1 MKRWLIILALA
12 SVIAVPFV
20 LRPKAESISSSDDVL
35 VLITPHNE
43 AIRHEFGLAFANWYE
58 ARTGRTV
65 ALDWRV
71 IGGTSEIARFLASEY
86 TASFRYHWERTL
98 RKPWNFSVQGSF
110 ADGRLLDDA
119 SALEKEARAAFLASN
134 VSCGI
139 DLFFGGGPYDFI
151 RQARMGQLVETRV
164 FETHPEWFTPDII
177 PSEYAGEGYYDPEH
191 RWTGTVLS
199 SYGMIYNQDVLTLR
213 EIEQPPQQWEDM
225 RDPRLLGSIA
235 LTDPTKSGSIAKAF
249 ENVIQQQMQGEL
261 DKTPD
266 DEARAVRAGWVRGL
280 QLLQLAAANA
290 RYFTDSSQKPPID
303 VAAGNCAIGMC
314 IDFYGRQQAE
324 AVRRRG
330 DSARVDYVSPPG
342 GSVSSVDPIGILRGA
357 PNHEVAELFIEF
369 VMSMD
374 GQKIWNFKPGVVGGP
389 RHFALRRLP
398 VRRDFY
404 REEHKPFRSDP
415 EDEPYAAGEQLI
427 YRAHW
432 TGALFREMSFVI
444 RVMGFDAH
452 QELVAA
458 WRAINDAGQPA
469 AAMAVLQDM
478 SAIDYDTAQGLI
490 KNTLGSRN
498 KVEELQLA
506 KKLGNHFREQY
517 AKAAQIA
524 RAHSPSR

>member
-12 SVIAVPFV
+12 TVIAVPFV
-20 LRPKAESISSSDDVL
+20 LRPKSKSTSSADDVL

-43 AIRHEFGLAFANWYE
+43 AIRHEFGSAFATWYE
-58 ARTGRTV
+58 ARTGRSV

-86 TASFRYHWERTL
+86 MASFRYRWETEL
-98 RKPWNFSVQGSF
+98 GKPWNFAIQGAFS
-110 ADGRLLDDA
+110 DGRLPPDA
-119 SALEKEARAAFLASN
+119 SNMEQAARATFLESD

-151 RQARMGQLVETRV
+151 RQASMGQLVKTRV
-164 FETHPEWFTPDII
+164 FETHPEWFAPEVI
-177 PSEYAGEGYYDPEH
+177 PFEYAGEGYYDPEH

-199 SYGMIYNQDVLTLR
+199 SYGMIYNRDVLTLLG
-213 EIEQPPQQWEDM
+213 IEDAPVQWDDL

-249 ENVIQQQMQGEL
+249 ENVIQQQMQTEL
-261 DKTPD
+261 DVTPA
-266 DEARAVRAGWVRGL
+266 DEERAVRAGWTRGL

-314 IDFYGRQQAE
+314 ID
-324 AVRRRG
+324 
-330 DSARVDYVSPPG
+330 
-342 GSVSSVDPIGILRGA
+342 
-357 PNHEVAELFIEF
+357 HEVAELFIEF

-374 GQKIWNFKPGVVGGP
+374 GQKIWNFRPGVAGGP
-389 RHFALRRLP
+389 QHFALRRLP

-404 REEHKPFRSDP
+404 TEELKPFRSDP
-415 EDEPYAAGEQLI
+415 EDEPYAASEQLI
-427 YRAHW
+427 YRPEW

-458 WRAINDAGQPA
+458 WETINAAGQPA
-469 AAMAVLQDM
+469 EAMAVLQDM
-478 SAIDYDTAQGLI
+478 SAVDYDTARSRI
-490 KNTLGSRN
+490 KNVIGSRN
-498 KVEELQLA
+498 KVEELLLA
-506 KKLGNHFREQY
+506 KELGNRFRQQY
-517 AKAAQIA
+517 AKAAEIA
-524 RAHSPSR
+524 RQSTQGL

>member
-1 MKRWLIILALA
+1 MKRWMIILALA
-12 SVIAVPFV
+12 TVIAVPFV
-20 LRPKAESISSSDDVL
+20 LRPKAKSITSADDVL

-43 AIRHEFGLAFANWYE
+43 AIRHEFGLAFATWYE
-58 ARTGRTV
+58 ERTGRSV

-86 TASFRYHWERTL
+86 TASFRYHWESEL
-98 RKPWNFSVQGSF
+98 GQPWSFAVQGAF
-110 ADGRLLDDA
+110 TDGRLPDNA
-119 SALEKEARAAFLASN
+119 SEIEHAARASFLDSD

-151 RQARMGQLVETRV
+151 RQARMGQLVKSRV
-164 FETHPEWFTPDII
+164 FETHPEWFAPDVI
-177 PSEYAGEGYYDPEH
+177 PFEYAGEGYYDSEH

-199 SYGMIYNQDVLTLR
+199 SYGMIYNRDVLTLLG
-213 EIEQPPQQWEDM
+213 ITDAPVQWEDL
-225 RDPRLLGSIA
+225 RNPRLLGSIA

-249 ENVIQQQMQGEL
+249 ENVIQQQMQTEL
-261 DKTPD
+261 DLTPV
-266 DEARAVRAGWVRGL
+266 DEERAVRAGWNRGL

-374 GQKIWNFKPGVVGGP
+374 GQKIWNFKPGVPGGP
-389 RHFALRRLP
+389 QHFALRRLP

-404 REEHKPFRSDP
+404 SEEFKPFRSDP
-415 EDEPYAAGEQLI
+415 EDEPYAASEQLI
-427 YRAHW
+427 YRAQW

-444 RVMGFDAH
+444 RVMGFDTH
-452 QELVAA
+452 QELVEA
-458 WRAINDAGQPA
+458 WKTINEAGQPA
-469 AAMAVLQDM
+469 KAMAVLQDM
-478 SAIDYDTAQGLI
+478 SAVDYDTAQGLI
-490 KNTLGSRN
+490 KSVIGSRN

-506 KKLGNHFREQY
+506 KELGNRFREQY
-517 AKAAQIA
+517 AKAAEIA
-524 RAHSPSR
+524 RQHAQGL

>member
-12 SVIAVPFV
+12 TVIAVPFV
-20 LRPKAESISSSDDVL
+20 LRPKSKSTSSADDVL

-43 AIRHEFGLAFANWYE
+43 AIRHEFGSAFATWYE
-58 ARTGRTV
+58 ARTGRSV

-86 TASFRYHWERTL
+86 MASFRYRWETEL
-98 RKPWNFSVQGSF
+98 GKPWNFAIQGAFS
-110 ADGRLLDDA
+110 DGRLPPDA
-119 SALEKEARAAFLASN
+119 SNMEQAARATFLESD

-151 RQARMGQLVETRV
+151 RQASMGQLVKTRV
-164 FETHPEWFTPDII
+164 FETHPEWFAPEVI
-177 PSEYAGEGYYDPEH
+177 PLEYAGEGYYDPEH

-199 SYGMIYNQDVLTLR
+199 SYGMIYNRDVLTLLG
-213 EIEQPPQQWEDM
+213 IEDAPVQWDDL

-249 ENVIQQQMQGEL
+249 ENVIQQQMQTEL
-261 DKTPD
+261 DVTPA
-266 DEARAVRAGWVRGL
+266 DEERAVRAGWTRGL

-330 DSARVDYVSPPG
+330 DSSRVDYVSPPG

-357 PNHEVAELFIEF
+357 LNHEVAELFIEF

-374 GQKIWNFKPGVVGGP
+374 GQKIWNFRPGVAGGP
-389 RHFALRRLP
+389 QHFALRRLP

-404 REEHKPFRSDP
+404 TEELKPFRSDP
-415 EDEPYAAGEQLI
+415 EDEPYAASEQLI
-427 YRAHW
+427 YRPEW

-444 RVMGFDAH
+444 RVMGFDAY

-458 WRAINDAGQPA
+458 WETINAAGQPA
-469 AAMAVLQDM
+469 EAMAVLQDM
-478 SAIDYDTAQGLI
+478 SAVDYDTARSRI
-490 KNTLGSRN
+490 KNVIGSRN
-498 KVEELQLA
+498 KVEELLLA
-506 KKLGNHFREQY
+506 KELGNRFRQQY
-517 AKAAQIA
+517 AKAAEIA
-524 RAHSPSR
+524 RQSTQGL